1 MLAEVSG
8 WSQGGGCSTCGLS
21 STCWSRKVGTGRR
34 RLHAGRSSG
43 SSGRGNVDRLQLS
56 LCSGSLRRCLLRCSL
71 LRRLQIELPR
81 HVEQPLL
88 SAASAFDELL
98 EPRLGVEV
106 LGLAMDDVMDVF
118 EHEVRPPPRADNGPL
133 ACGAVV
139 RKRSNSKTN
148 GKSKWEVTVFRTH

>member
-21 STCWSRKVGTGRR
+21 STCWSRKVGPGRR

-43 SSGRGNVDRLQLS
+43 SSGRRKP
-56 LCSGSLRRCLLRCSL
+56 
-71 LRRLQIELPR
+71 PR
-81 HVEQPLL
+81 HIEQPLL
-88 SAASAFDELL
+88 SAASAFGELL
-98 EPRLGVEV
+98 EPRLGVDV

-148 GKSKWEVTVFRTH
+148 GKSKREVTVFRTH